1 MTKCVIV
8 ADPKGGHND
17 GKVIFL
23 VDRQL
28 DPNNWWTID
37 IAFAQI
43 FRSAPQ
49 AQARVKGLKFNNA
62 RVMTLGAARAMVKNY
77 DKTQQ

>member
-28 DPNNWWTID
+28 DSENWWTID

-49 AQARVKGLKFNNA
+49 AQARARGLKFNNA